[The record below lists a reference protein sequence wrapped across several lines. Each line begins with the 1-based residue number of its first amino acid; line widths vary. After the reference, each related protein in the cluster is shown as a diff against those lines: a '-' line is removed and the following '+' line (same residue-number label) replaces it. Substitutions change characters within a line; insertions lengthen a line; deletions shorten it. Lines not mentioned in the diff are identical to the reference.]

1 MMNTTKKYE
10 TPSTSADA
18 QPIIMHFRKNLT
30 TDERVDL
37 LISYIHQNE
46 GKKEE
51 NRLTYA
57 EIAQKIGVTTAA
69 IYQKKSGLLTKAA
82 KKMRVSRDSLL
93 EHPHKAHQVPI
104 YSVRE
109 VDSRPK
115 FDKSIPEDKTP
126 EQKLRTA
133 MLVVEAERQDVQ
145 ELAAKGAFAYCEMLK
160 HYATAEEAFAAFESA
175 RDDLETAMQ
184 EIKKFT
190 NIIQKCR
197 VFMNVAADFAKQIEE
212 REKYIAKK
220 LQQIEELKAQCCKG
234 YTIETCQNDFYQLV
248 SEDEIPEE
256 KRIEIMS
263 RIVFNPEESGYS
275 EVFLEKA
282 MELQPADFKKL
293 ILIIGMSEKELT
305 EGRMVEWKFGEET
318 MLTEL
323 LKSGGFNVTISKQS
337 QS

>member
-18 QPIIMHFRKNLT
+18 QPIIMQHFRKNLT

-57 EIAQKIGVTTAA
+57 DIAKKIGVTTAA
-69 IYQKKSGLLTKAA
+69 LYQKKSGLLTKAA
-82 KKMRVSRDSLL
+82 KKMGVSRDSLL

-160 HYATAEEAFAAFESA
+160 HYATAEEAFAAFECVEDLKTA
-175 RDDLETAMQ
+175 RQ
-184 EIKKFT
+184 ELKRFT
-190 NIIQKCR
+190 NTMEICR
-197 VFMNVAADFAKQIEE
+197 VYMNVAADFAKQIEE

-220 LQQIEELKAQCCKG
+220 LQQVEELKALCCKG
-234 YTIETCQNDFYQLV
+234 YTIDEI

>member
-18 QPIIMHFRKNLT
+18 QPIIMHFRKKLK

-82 KKMRVSRDSLL
+82 KKMGVSRDSLL

-220 LQQIEELKAQCCKG
+220 LQQIEELKAKCCKG
-234 YTIETCQNDFYQLV
+234 YTIDVV

-323 LKSGGFNVTISKQS
+323 LKIGGFNVAISKQS

>member
-1 MMNTTKKYE
+1 MINTTKKYE

-82 KKMRVSRDSLL
+82 KKMGVSRDSLL
-93 EHPHKAHQVPI
+93 EHPHKAHQVQI

-160 HYATAEEAFAAFESA
+160 HYATAEEAFAAFECVE
-175 RDDLETAMQ
+175 DDLKTAMQ
-184 EIKKFT
+184 ELKRFT
-190 NIIQKCR
+190 NTMEICR
-197 VFMNVAADFAKQIEE
+197 VYMNVAADFAKQIEE

-234 YTIETCQNDFYQLV
+234 YTIDVV

-323 LKSGGFNVTISKQS
+323 LKIGGFNVTISKQS

>member
-1 MMNTTKKYE
+1 MNTQRKE
-10 TPSTSADA
+10 NNTSASANA
-18 QPIIMHFRKNLT
+18 QPIIMHFRKKLT

-37 LISYIHQNE
+37 LIYYIHQNE

-57 EIAQKIGVTTAA
+57 EIAKKIGVTTAA

-82 KKMRVSRDSLL
+82 KKMGVSRDSLL

-133 MLVVEAERQDVQ
+133 MLVVEAEQKDVQ
-145 ELAAKGAFAYCEMLK
+145 ELAAKGAFAYCEMLN
-160 HYATAEEAFAAFESA
+160 HYATGEEAFVAFESA
-175 RDDLETAMQ
+175 GDDLKTAMQ
-184 EIKKFT
+184 ELKRFT
-190 NIIQKCR
+190 NIMKNCG
-197 VFMNVAADFAKQIEE
+197 VYMNVVAEFAKQIEE

-220 LQQIEELKAQCCKG
+220 MQQVEELKSQCCKG
-234 YTIETCQNDFYQLV
+234 YTIDETCQNDFYQLV

-275 EVFLEKA
+275 EEFIEKA

-293 ILIIGMSEKELT
+293 ILIIGVSEKEST
-305 EGRMVEWKFGEET
+305 VEWKFSEET
-318 MLTEL
+318 KLSKVIQM
-323 LKSGGFNVTISKQS
+323 GGIKTTISKQS

>member
-1 MMNTTKKYE
+1 MINTTKKYE

-46 GKKEE
+46 GKKKEE

-82 KKMRVSRDSLL
+82 KKMGVSRDSLL
-93 EHPHKAHQVPI
+93 EHPHKAHQVQI

-160 HYATAEEAFAAFESA
+160 HYATAEEAFAAFECVE
-175 RDDLETAMQ
+175 DDLKTAMQ
-184 EIKKFT
+184 ELKRFT
-190 NIIQKCR
+190 NTMEICR
-197 VFMNVAADFAKQIEE
+197 VYMNVAADFAKQIEE

-234 YTIETCQNDFYQLV
+234 YTIDELV